1 MPEARRLAFAKR
13 AAGGPR
19 TPAKPAFLVGFARP
33 TLTDA
38 VRQARNSS
46 PLPSEP
52 PSPKDHD
59 EPERDEKRIE
69 RALREAVRKVIEAGY
84 ERLSEGPESVRHLMS
99 ELKLPKETLAALF
112 GTFDDTKNGLYRVVA
127 REVRDFLEHSNLAE
141 DIVRGL
147 TALSFEIKTEVRF
160 IPNDARPNRP
170 TPDVRSKVSVKR
182 SSAAPP
188 PSAPAAQEG
197 ASHPGASDK
206 DSDPSPES

>member
-1 MPEARRLAFAKR
+1 
-13 AAGGPR
+13 
-19 TPAKPAFLVGFARP
+19 VP
-33 TLTDA
+33 T
-38 VRQARNSS
+38 
-46 PLPSEP
+46 EP
-52 PSPKDHD
+52 PPPPDRD

-84 ERLSEGPESVRHLMS
+84 ERLSEGPENVRHLMS
-99 ELKLPKETLAALF
+99 ELKLPKEVMGALF
-112 GTFDDTKNGLYRVVA
+112 GTLDDTKNGLYRVVA

-182 SSAAPP
+182 ASSP
-188 PSAPAAQEG
+188 PSAPPPHEG
-197 ASHPGASDK
+197 ASHPGESEK

>member
-1 MPEARRLAFAKR
+1 VHPE
-13 AAGGPR
+13 
-19 TPAKPAFLVGFARP
+19 TDSVP
-33 TLTDA
+33 T
-38 VRQARNSS
+38 
-46 PLPSEP
+46 EP
-52 PSPKDHD
+52 PPPHERE
-59 EPERDEKRIE
+59 EPEREEKRVEKAI
-69 RALREAVRKVIEAGY
+69 REVVRKLIEAGY
-84 ERLSEGPESVRHLMS
+84 ERLSEGPENVRHLMS
-99 ELKLPKETLAALF
+99 ELKLPKETLGALF
-112 GTFDDTKNGLYRVVA
+112 GTLDETKNGLYRVVA

-182 SSAAPP
+182 GSIP
-188 PSAPAAQEG
+188 PSAPQPQEG

>member
-1 MPEARRLAFAKR
+1 LA
-13 AAGGPR
+13 
-19 TPAKPAFLVGFARP
+19 
-33 TLTDA
+33 
-38 VRQARNSS
+38 
-46 PLPSEP
+46 SEP
-52 PSPKDHD
+52 PPPKDHD

-69 RALREAVRKVIEAGY
+69 RALREVVRKVIEAGY
-84 ERLSEGPESVRHLMS
+84 GRLSEGPESVRNLVS
-99 ELKLPKETLAALF
+99 ELKLPKETLGALF
-112 GTFDDTKNGLYRVVA
+112 GTLDETKNGLYRVVA

-182 SSAAPP
+182 ASAPP
-188 PSAPAAQEG
+188 PPSSDQSKEG
-197 ASHPGASDK
+197 ASHPSPSDK

>member
-1 MPEARRLAFAKR
+1 MP
-13 AAGGPR
+13 
-19 TPAKPAFLVGFARP
+19 T
-33 TLTDA
+33 
-38 VRQARNSS
+38 
-46 PLPSEP
+46 EP
-52 PSPKDHD
+52 PPPPDRD

-69 RALREAVRKVIEAGY
+69 RALREAVRKIIEAGY
-84 ERLSEGPESVRHLMS
+84 ERLSEGPENVRHLMS
-99 ELKLPKETLAALF
+99 ELKLPKEVMGALF
-112 GTFDDTKNGLYRVVA
+112 GTLDDTKNGLYRVVA

-182 SSAAPP
+182 NTSPPSP
-188 PSAPAAQEG
+188 PSASPPHEG
-197 ASHPGASDK
+197 ASHPGESEK

>member
-1 MPEARRLAFAKR
+1 
-13 AAGGPR
+13 
-19 TPAKPAFLVGFARP
+19 VP
-33 TLTDA
+33 T
-38 VRQARNSS
+38 
-46 PLPSEP
+46 EP
-52 PSPKDHD
+52 PPPPDRE
-59 EPERDEKRIE
+59 EPEREESRVE
-69 RALREAVRKVIEAGY
+69 RALREVVRKVIEAGY

-99 ELKLPKETLAALF
+99 ELKLPKEAMGALF
-112 GTFDDTKNGLYRVVA
+112 GTLDETKNGLYRVVA

-182 SSAAPP
+182 NTSPPSP
-188 PSAPAAQEG
+188 PSASTPHEG
-197 ASHPGASDK
+197 PSHPGESEK

>member
-1 MPEARRLAFAKR
+1 
-13 AAGGPR
+13 
-19 TPAKPAFLVGFARP
+19 VP
-33 TLTDA
+33 T
-38 VRQARNSS
+38 
-46 PLPSEP
+46 EP
-52 PSPKDHD
+52 PPPPDRD

-69 RALREAVRKVIEAGY
+69 RALREAVRKIIEAGY
-84 ERLSEGPESVRHLMS
+84 ERLSEGPENVRHLMS
-99 ELKLPKETLAALF
+99 ELKLPKEVMGALF
-112 GTFDDTKNGLYRVVA
+112 GTLDDTKNGLYRVVA

-182 SSAAPP
+182 NTSPSSP
-188 PSAPAAQEG
+188 PSGPSPHEG
-197 ASHPGASDK
+197 ASHPGESEK

>member
-1 MPEARRLAFAKR
+1 L
-13 AAGGPR
+13 
-19 TPAKPAFLVGFARP
+19 
-33 TLTDA
+33 
-38 VRQARNSS
+38 SS
-46 PLPSEP
+46 DP
-52 PSPKDHD
+52 PPPKDHE

-69 RALREAVRKVIEAGY
+69 RALREVVRKVIEAGY
-84 ERLSEGPESVRHLMS
+84 ERLSEGPESVRHLVS
-99 ELKLPKETLAALF
+99 EMKLPKQTLEALF

-182 SSAAPP
+182 ASAPP
-188 PSAPAAQEG
+188 PPSSQQPQEG
-197 ASHPGASDK
+197 ASHPSPSDK